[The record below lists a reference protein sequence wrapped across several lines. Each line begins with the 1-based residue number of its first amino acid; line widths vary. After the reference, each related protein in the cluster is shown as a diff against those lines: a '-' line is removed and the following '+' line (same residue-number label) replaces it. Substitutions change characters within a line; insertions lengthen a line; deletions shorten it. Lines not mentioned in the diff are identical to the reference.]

1 MPMHGLTRSAR
12 RHYEGR
18 PLVVFRC
25 MSFHRHLRL
34 IQMTDRSRCVEPSQN
49 KLFIFLPAPEFPP
62 SGMSDVGQQ
71 KRAFLDF
78 IDQAGYLS
86 TIQRALS
93 RGDSRLCL
101 NLDDLRGYDPEVT
114 SPL

>member
-1 MPMHGLTRSAR
+1 MAS
-12 RHYEGR
+12 
-18 PLVVFRC
+18 LVYILVLDFPRT
-25 MSFHRHLRL
+25 
-34 IQMTDRSRCVEPSQN
+34 Q
-49 KLFIFLPAPEFPP
+49 FPP
-62 SGMSDVGQQ
+62 SKMSDVGQQ

-101 NLDDLRGYDPEVT
+101 NLDDLRSYDPEVT
-114 SPL
+114 SLL

>member
-1 MPMHGLTRSAR
+1 MPLGAR
-12 RHYEGR
+12 RRFISRSYAA
-18 PLVVFRC
+18 
-25 MSFHRHLRL
+25 LRAA
-34 IQMTDRSRCVEPSQN
+34 TTAEN
-49 KLFIFLPAPEFPP
+49 YFPAPEFPP
-62 SGMSDVGQQ
+62 LRMSDVGQQ